1 MLSKQRLQ
9 SPSNAPEME
18 ALSPNDVPVVL
29 IDMHTC
35 SLDSKIKMNLEN
47 AMSSIAKVR
56 LFRKSSQGDRFP
68 MDRQIAN
75 LREEIIPELQRN
87 IVGDITIEGFLA
99 KSLFYSNIGSND
111 YLTNYLYPPSYEPI
125 LYPVPAY
132 RDHLIEVYTA
142 QLKELHN
149 LGARKFLISGLATF
163 GCIPF
168 YISIFSRKNDKC
180 VDKFNKLA
188 REFNSKLKTAVQ

>member
-1 MLSKQRLQ
+1 MLSKQRFQ

-35 SLDSKIKMNLEN
+35 SLDSKIKMKLGDLLHMHLNVCFHL
-47 AMSSIAKVR
+47 
-56 LFRKSSQGDRFP
+56 LFQGDRFL

-149 LGARKFLISGLATF
+149 LGARKFLISGLAPF